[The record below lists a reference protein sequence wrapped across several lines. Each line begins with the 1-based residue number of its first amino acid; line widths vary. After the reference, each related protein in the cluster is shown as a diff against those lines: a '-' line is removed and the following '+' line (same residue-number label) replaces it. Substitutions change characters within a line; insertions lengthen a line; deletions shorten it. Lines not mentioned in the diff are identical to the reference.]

1 MIVQKSHKQPNSTS
15 PLDQIDPDSILIS
28 MLNEEKIDPFKILEW
43 ANSLSKS
50 PLNTVNYITTG
61 SLSFERVVDGLLNTY
76 NQSLPDSS
84 ERIKVLKQFRKLA
97 QLISHSE
104 FKDFSGPV
112 VDKIKG
118 TKVESMFQSYRKEQE
133 E

>member
-97 QLISHSE
+97 QLISHS
-104 FKDFSGPV
+104 
-112 VDKIKG
+112 
-118 TKVESMFQSYRKEQE
+118 
-133 E
+133 